1 MKRKALLHLS
11 LFVSLI
17 LALTHASHA
26 QLIAGPGVTD
36 TTSRQPVSNRTFSFS
51 GTIPGQLDGALSV
64 TFSIYPDQQSA
75 TALWTETQVV
85 QITAEKYWVML
96 GSTSATG
103 LPSEIFSADQSHWLG
118 VQVNGTEKRYLLVS
132 VPYAMKAV
140 NADQL
145 GGLPFSEYVT
155 AQQLQAALQGATTGT
170 TPQPKAT
177 TTAPT
182 GQAAA
187 AGTPPQP
194 ATDFTDNN
202 TSEVLLVTQQGTGF
216 AIHAITSSQ
225 AEAIL
230 AQNDSIGGTAL
241 HALATNAAGASIG
254 V

>member
-51 GTIPGQLDGALSV
+51 GTIPGQLDGGLSV

-85 QITAEKYWVML
+85 QITAEKYSVML
-96 GSTSATG
+96 GSTSSTG

-145 GGLPFSEYVT
+145 GGLPFSEYIT

-170 TPQPKAT
+170 APQPKAT
-177 TTAPT
+177 STAPT
-182 GQAAA
+182 GQAVARL
-187 AGTPPQP
+187 
-194 ATDFTDNN
+194 N
-202 TSEVLLVTQQGTGF
+202 L
-216 AIHAITSSQ
+216 
-225 AEAIL
+225 
-230 AQNDSIGGTAL
+230 TACC
-241 HALATNAAGASIG
+241 
-254 V
+254 